1 MKLIILGAGQYG
13 TLAREIAVSLNQF
26 EKIDFLDDKNSLAI
40 GGLNDY
46 EKISKEYEAAFVA
59 IGNAE
64 IRLDL
69 IERLKTVGFK
79 LPNLISRGCYISPS
93 VVLRDGI
100 IVEPMAV
107 IHTNAIINSGC
118 IISAGAV
125 INHNCILEECCH
137 IDCNA
142 TVTSSALVPAKT
154 KVLSN
159 TVFNKF

>member
-40 GGLNDY
+40 GDLNDY
-46 EKISKEYEAAFVA
+46 EKFSKEYEAAFVA
-59 IGNAE
+59 IGNAG

-69 IERLKTVGFK
+69 INRLKSVGFK
-79 LPNLISRGCYISPS
+79 LPNLISEGSYISPS
-93 VVLRDGI
+93 AILRDGI

-107 IHTNAIINSGC
+107 IHTNTIINSGC

-142 TVTSSALVPAKT
+142 TVTGSALVPAKT

-159 TVFNKF
+159 TVFN